1 MAEAGA
7 AVGRTWRGWS
17 CGEAFI
23 LAGAVLLIAD
33 LILLPWH
40 HYALHV
46 DVSGLG
52 ITLPR
57 FSYNRTG
64 VQSPHAVLGELAVII
79 AALMA
84 VQVVAVK
91 AQPVPALVRLT
102 QLQLVAGP
110 GALALLI
117 SKFFSDDAF
126 LGAGAWLALLF
137 GVILAIGGYLRS
149 QDSATVPGPA
159 VGRES

>member
-17 CGEAFI
+17 RSEGLI
-23 LAGAVLLIAD
+23 LVGAVLLIAD

-64 VQSPHAVLGELAVII
+64 VQSPHAVLGVLGVII
-79 AALMA
+79 AGLMA
-84 VQVVAVK
+84 AQVVAVK
-91 AQPVPALVRLT
+91 ARPAPALVRLT

-137 GVILAIGGYLRS
+137 GAMLAVGGYLRS
-149 QDSATVPGPA
+149 QEAATVPGPA
-159 VGRES
+159 LGREP